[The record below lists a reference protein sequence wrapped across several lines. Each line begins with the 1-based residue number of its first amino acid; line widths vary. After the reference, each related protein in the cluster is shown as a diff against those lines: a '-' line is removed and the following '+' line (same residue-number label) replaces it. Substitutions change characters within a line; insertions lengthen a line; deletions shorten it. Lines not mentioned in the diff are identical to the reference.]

1 MGDDDDETDTSSARV
16 SAAIGR
22 RIRAERQRQGLT
34 AKALGRMTN
43 DMPGALIARYERGY
57 RVIPSSAMFFIAH
70 ALGVPIAR
78 FFNGIAEDA
87 DIGME
92 VVASPKE
99 AVQDAAELV
108 LHLAKLAAQM
118 ETPEGRALL
127 RMLLEQLPGG
137 AAVARAT
144 NIPRLKRRD
153 KWHAKIQDP
162 QI

>member
-1 MGDDDDETDTSSARV
+1 MSDDDDEIDTSSARI

-22 RIRAERQRQGLT
+22 RIRVERKRQGLT
-34 AKALGRMTN
+34 AKALARMTSN
-43 DMPGALIARYERGY
+43 MNGALIARYERGY
-57 RVIPSSAMFFIAH
+57 RIIPSSAMFFIAH
-70 ALGVPIAR
+70 ALGVPVAY

-87 DIGME
+87 EIDMQ

-99 AVQDAAELV
+99 AVEDAADLV

-127 RMLLEQLPGG
+127 LMLLEQLPGG

-144 NIPRLKRRD
+144 GIPRLKRRD
-153 KWHAKIQDP
+153 KWLAKLQDP

>member
-1 MGDDDDETDTSSARV
+1 MNDDVETDTSSARI

-22 RIRAERQRQGLT
+22 RIRAERKHQGLT
-34 AKALGRMTN
+34 LKALGKLAN
-43 DMPGALIARYERGY
+43 DMPSLLIARYEWGQRI
-57 RVIPSSAMFFIAH
+57 IPSSAIFFIAH

-87 DIGME
+87 EIDME

-99 AVQDAAELV
+99 AVEDAADLV

-144 NIPRLKRRD
+144 GIPRLKRRD
-153 KWHAKIQDP
+153 KWHARIQDP